1 MPIPADQP
9 SAPWQDAL
17 LADRYRLKARVGSGS
32 MAQVF
37 RAVDEGTG
45 EPVAVK
51 ILRPELVGEE
61 ALVEAF
67 ASEAQLGAT
76 VSHPN
81 VIAVRHVGALPDGTH
96 YLVTELCEGQT
107 LEQLIEAEGAL
118 PLPLIYELGAQ
129 ICAGLAAAH
138 AKGVIHRDLKPENIL
153 LTTAADGS
161 QGCKLLDFGL
171 AKRPT
176 PSTVSKPGVF
186 VGTPRYAS
194 PEQAMNEPL
203 DMRTDIYSLGIVLY
217 EMAAGVPPFDSPGF
231 VDILK
236 QHLHEPPPDIG
247 PRRDAA
253 GLEPIPEQL
262 EHLIMRC
269 LEKKPED
276 RHVTVRRVATDLDA
290 IRAGILDRVSAAFLQ
305 ESSPRMVR
313 ARLASQ
319 PSFPPPP
326 APAEPP
332 PVKDRATLKLVVAL
346 ILLLAGI
353 ALGVW
358 TFL

>member
-1 MPIPADQP
+1 MTDSSDQP

-45 EPVAVK
+45 ESVAVK
-51 ILRPELVGEE
+51 ILRPELVGEQ
-61 ALVEAF
+61 ALIDAF
-67 ASEAQLGAT
+67 VSEARLGAT

-81 VIAVRHVGALPDGTH
+81 VIDVRHVGALPDGTH

-107 LEQLIEAEGAL
+107 LEQLLEAEGAL
-118 PLPLIYELGAQ
+118 PLPLIYDLAAQ
-129 ICAGLAAAH
+129 ICAGLSAAH
-138 AKGVIHRDLKPENIL
+138 TKGVIHRDLKPENIL
-153 LTTAADGS
+153 LPPREDGS
-161 QGCKLLDFGL
+161 HGCKLLDFGL
-171 AKRPT
+171 AKLPT
-176 PSTVSKPGVF
+176 PQTVSKPGVF

-217 EMAAGVPPFDSPGF
+217 EMAAGRPPFDAPGF

-236 QHLHEPPPDIG
+236 QHLHEPPDEIG
-247 PRRDAA
+247 PARNAA
-253 GLEPIPEQL
+253 GLEPIPDLL
-262 EHLIMRC
+262 EALIMRC
-269 LEKKPED
+269 LEKQPAD

-290 IRAGILDRVSAAFLQ
+290 IRAGILDRVSAELLQ

-326 APAEPP
+326 ALPEVA
-332 PVKDRATLKLVVAL
+332 PVKDRSTFK
-346 ILLLAGI
+346 LLLALALLIAGI
-353 ALGVW
+353 AIGCW